1 MHKQSILPEVL
12 KLLLNS
18 NTDALDLTK
27 QEKLFQISKP
37 LKCTEFIP
45 YTVDFAD
52 GSNREGPFLRLYDKF
67 LVLKQDYINLGF
79 VLDTLENFNDQ
90 KP

>member
-18 NTDALDLTK
+18 NIDALDLTK

>member
-90 KP
+90 KR